1 MLHEFDMKCA
11 WYFSSFPG
19 GGQNMHEEYHNTFVR
34 EFPVG
39 QRGIYPQ
46 LSLKMAGKMTFAKN

>member
-46 LSLKMAGKMTFAKN
+46 LSLKMAGK